1 MPMPIAAFGNGI
13 QKMDMAPIT
22 YRDSALGSATEFME
36 MIFVEVCPK
45 LHLVNMVVQP
55 GRYNL
60 TAHNRKSM
68 VVWVCRSLGNLNTAK
83 DFMNMGLLHGAAS
96 PTFAA
101 TCLCKVHRIPSFPG
115 DLKKQAFTCFALSYE
130 MEAK

>member
-36 MIFVEVCPK
+36 MIFIEICPK
-45 LHLVNMVVQP
+45 LYLVNMVVLP

-68 VVWVCRSLGNLNTAK
+68 VVWVCRGLGNLNAAK
-83 DFMNMGLLHGAAS
+83 DFMNMGLLHGAAR

-101 TCLCKVHRIPSFPG
+101 AWLCKVHRIPSFPG
-115 DLKKQAFTCFALSYE
+115 DFKKQAFTCLVLSYE
-130 MEAK
+130 MKAK